1 MIIDLIVIACGTF
14 LVFALTYVFTPKP
27 VNK

>member
-1 MIIDLIVIACGTF
+1 MITDLFIIACGTF
-14 LVFALTYVFTPKP
+14 MIFALTYVFTPKP